1 MSDELSGQRREK
13 YAGVAEL
20 AAAAARL
27 IDRFVPAQERG
38 SVTEVPDERTV
49 RYYLSEGLLSPSTEK
64 QGTASLFG
72 YQHLLQLLAIK
83 RLQAEGLPIRKIRE
97 LIAGRSERELE
108 RMLGVEGPPRE
119 RGVKPSN
126 AALTFLE
133 SLLPGSARHNETPT
147 GSLSLMSPPPSHPAA
162 PSPPAVK
169 QSWLRVKIEPGLE
182 LHLREDY
189 RVSPDLRERQ
199 RLARLI
205 LKEIERHARVPEK

>member
-97 LIAGRSERELE
+97 LIEGRSERELE

-119 RGVKPSN
+119 RGAKPSN

-133 SLLPGSARHNETPT
+133 SLLPGQARRNETPP
-147 GSLSLMSPPPSHPAA
+147 GSLPLMAPPPHPAP
-162 PSPPAVK
+162 PSLPASG
-169 QSWLRVKIEPGLE
+169 QSWLRVEIEPGLE

-189 RVSPDLRERQ
+189 RLSPDLRERQ
-199 RLARLI
+199 RLARMI
-205 LKEIERHARVPEK
+205 LNEIERHARVPEK